1 MKKDGNSKNAL
12 SEEDRSVD
20 DLSED
25 DLSEEDISEE
35 DKALFRQ
42 AVGGATPKTPKARK
56 VSKTRRPS
64 PPTASKIPPAVS
76 SNQITA
82 SISRSRAMLDETH
95 DNSVLFV
102 RSGLQKK
109 VIKHLRRGDYGI
121 KDILDLHGYT
131 IAQAKTQ
138 LSNFLTRAT
147 HARYPAV
154 LIIHGKGLH
163 GDTPGGTLKRFTIDW
178 LKQQAAVKAF
188 CAAQPKDGGT
198 GAVYVLLRSGKA
210 RIM

>member
-1 MKKDGNSKNAL
+1 MKKDGNSKN
-12 SEEDRSVD
+12 
-20 DLSED
+20 
-25 DLSEEDISEE
+25 DISEE
-35 DKALFRQ
+35 EKALFRQ
-42 AVGGATPKTPKARK
+42 AVGGASPKTPKARK

-64 PPTASKIPPAVS
+64 LQTASKISPGVS

-82 SISRSRAMLDETH
+82 SISRSRAMIDETQ

-121 KDILDLHGYT
+121 KDTLDLHGYT
-131 IAQAKTQ
+131 IVQARIQ

-178 LKQQAAVKAF
+178 LKRQATVKAF

-198 GAVYVLLRSGKA
+198 GAVYVLLRSGQA
-210 RIM
+210 RIRGSL

>member
-1 MKKDGNSKNAL
+1 MKKDGNSKN
-12 SEEDRSVD
+12 
-20 DLSED
+20 
-25 DLSEEDISEE
+25 DISEE
-35 DKALFRQ
+35 EKALFRQ
-42 AVGGATPKTPKARK
+42 AVGGASPKTPKARK

-64 PPTASKIPPAVS
+64 PQTASKISPGVS
-76 SNQITA
+76 SNQITRR
-82 SISRSRAMLDETH
+82 ISRSRVMLDETQ

-131 IAQAKTQ
+131 IAQARIQ

-147 HARYPAV
+147 HAGYPAV

-188 CAAQPKDGGT
+188 CAAQPQDGGT

>member
-1 MKKDGNSKNAL
+1 MKKDGNSKN
-12 SEEDRSVD
+12 
-20 DLSED
+20 
-25 DLSEEDISEE
+25 DISEE
-35 DKALFRQ
+35 EKALFRQ
-42 AVGGATPKTPKARK
+42 AVGGTSPKTPQARK
-56 VSKTRRPS
+56 VSKTHRPS
-64 PPTASKIPPAVS
+64 PPTAAKISPGVS
-76 SNQITA
+76 SNQITRR
-82 SISRSRAMLDETH
+82 ISRSRVMLDETH

-131 IAQAKTQ
+131 IAQARIQ

-147 HARYPAV
+147 HARYSAV

>member
-1 MKKDGNSKNAL
+1 MKKDGNSKNDF
-12 SEEDRSVD
+12 SEEDLPEE
-20 DLSED
+20 DLSEKD
-25 DLSEEDISEE
+25 RSAEDISEE

-42 AVGGATPKTPKARK
+42 AVGGASPKTPKVRK
-56 VSKTRRPS
+56 ASKTRRPS
-64 PPTASKIPPAVS
+64 PPTASKISPGVS
-76 SNQITA
+76 SNQITRR
-82 SISRSRAMLDETH
+82 ISRNRVMIDETH

-131 IAQAKTQ
+131 IVQARTQ